1 MSRRQRVETCEL
13 RWRHP
18 VSGVIVRIQVKHS
31 PDYLESGSDMIE
43 VTASPKRT
51 ALPITSTG
59 YVAHFLTASELAAAG
74 GAKSFVQQWMAR
86 EEAGKAW
93 QAKVAAE
100 RQGDLFKW
108 ADAHEETMTRGMPKR
123 CASRPDTSPKARQR
137 PAKRP
142 A

>member
-18 VSGVIVRIQVKHS
+18 VSGVAVRIQVKNK

-43 VTASPKRT
+43 VTASPKGT

-59 YVAHFLTASELAAAG
+59 YVAHFLSATELVAAG
-74 GAKSFVQQWMAR
+74 GVKAFVQQWMTR

-93 QAKVAAE
+93 RAKVAAE

-108 ADAHEETMTRGMPKR
+108 ADAHGEAVTSKATQQ
-123 CASRPDTSPKARQR
+123 ASRPAPHPKARQR